1 MKTVALALALLSV
14 VAAQAQP
21 QAPRNALAST
31 APGTIISGR
40 VVSDSTGDP
49 IPNAR
54 VTLTGAPQAVPA
66 VLTDRDGR
74 FTVTAQTG
82 RYGVSASKT
91 GYARRDAT
99 PAVPGQA
106 VEIRLNRGAAIS
118 GRVLDELG
126 DPVPGVRV
134 AAQTREKA
142 ASDASDQAIGVTDD
156 RGEYR
161 LAGLTAGSFVV
172 AVTIARAVT
181 PQQIVG
187 TFSSSLQRTYYP
199 GVSTLAEAQEL
210 NLRPGD
216 DRPGI
221 DFTVAAALNQSRP
234 FQRLELAFPGRS
246 TQTAEARPTG
256 VVRGRVVSADGWPMP
271 RVPVSLSTVV
281 RTPLVGATGQMLDA
295 FGSAST
301 TTDAEGRFEMR
312 EIPPGKLAIGA
323 SKAGYTQVDESG
335 RAVAPVGLSGFGP
348 TESAR
353 SFDLAPGEVR
363 DRIDVTLARRGA
375 LAGRLSDENGDPIQD
390 ASVEALQ
397 VRYEAGRRW
406 LTPAN
411 ASSGVT
417 DDLGRYRIHD
427 LPPGEYVVSAIAGQV
442 LKGEIPDYARTFYPG
457 SSNAAEARFVST
469 GLSQEVTGIDFALS
483 RTRTASITGTALNPA
498 GGRATKGVLVLQP
511 SQRSSAATFV
521 STSAEVSTDG
531 TFEFRNVPPGRYV
544 IQAYAG
550 RPNLNNEG
558 EFGAV
563 PVTVNGTDISGVVMQ
578 TSLGS
583 TISGHVRFEA
593 FDGSKTPALPR
604 GNLTVSPVPVDFD
617 LSPQEGLSLAQISLD
632 GSFRLSGL
640 NGPRR
645 LQVSSVLPGWALKE
659 IRVNGTDVTDQPLP
673 FGRPDQSLSGVEV
686 VMTDRVSELSGVV
699 TDDRARPAPGSI
711 VVVFPVDRDRRYPSS
726 RFLGRAV
733 ADENGVFAVIGLP
746 TGNYYAVAVE
756 RIPLDGQEAWQEPSF
771 LESITA
777 RASAL
782 TLGDGEKARVTLRVI
797 TP

>member
-1 MKTVALALALLSV
+1 MKTVALVLALLSG

-21 QAPRNALAST
+21 QAPRNVLAST

-54 VTLTGAPQAVPA
+54 VALTGAPQAVPV

-74 FTVTAQTG
+74 FTVTVQTG

-134 AAQTREKA
+134 AAQTRGRA

-161 LAGLTAGSFVV
+161 LASLTAGSFVV
-172 AVTIARAVT
+172 GVTIARAVT
-181 PQQIVG
+181 PQQIGG

-199 GVSTLAEAQEL
+199 GASTLAEAQEL

-221 DFTVAAALNQSRP
+221 DFTVAAPVNQSRP
-234 FQRLELAFPGRS
+234 FQSLLALPGRS

-256 VVRGRVVSADGWPMP
+256 VVRGRVVSADGRPMP
-271 RVPVSLSTVV
+271 RVQVSLSTLV
-281 RTPLVGATGQMLDA
+281 RTPLVGATGQLLDA

-312 EIPPGKLAIGA
+312 DVPPGKFEIGA
-323 SKAGYTQVDESG
+323 SKAGYTQVDTSG
-335 RAVAPVGLSGFGP
+335 RAVAPVGPSGFGP
-348 TESAR
+348 TGSAR
-353 SFDLAPGEVR
+353 SFDLAAGEVR
-363 DRIDVTLARRGA
+363 DRIDLTLARRGA
-375 LAGRLSDENGDPIQD
+375 LTGRLSDENGDPIQD

-397 VRYEAGRRW
+397 LRYEAGRRW

-411 ASSGVT
+411 ASSWVT

-427 LPPGEYVVSAIAGQV
+427 LPPGQYIVSAIAGQV

-457 SSNAAEARFVST
+457 SSNVAEAQFVSI

-483 RTRTASITGTALNPA
+483 RIRTASIAGTALNPA
-498 GGRATKGVLVLQP
+498 GARATKGILALQP

-521 STSAEVSTDG
+521 STSAEISPDG

-550 RPNLNNEG
+550 RPSLNNEG

-563 PVTVNGTDISGVVMQ
+563 PVTVNGTDISGVVLQ

-583 TISGHVRFEA
+583 TISGHVRFQA
-593 FDGSKTPALPR
+593 FDVAKTPALPR

-617 LSPQEGLSLAQISLD
+617 LSPQDGLSLAQISFD

-645 LQVSSVLPGWALKE
+645 LQVSFVPRGWALKE

-686 VMTDRVSELSGVV
+686 VMTDRVSELSGPV

-726 RFLGRAV
+726 RFLGRTV
-733 ADENGVFAVIGLP
+733 ADENGVFAVIALP
-746 TGNYYAVAVE
+746 AGSYYAVAVD

-771 LESITA
+771 LESITG

-782 TLGDGEKARVTLRVI
+782 TLGDGEKARVTLGVI

>member
-1 MKTVALALALLSV
+1 MKTVALALALLSG

-21 QAPRNALAST
+21 PAPRNVLAST

-54 VTLTGAPQAVPA
+54 VTLTGAPQAVPV

-74 FTVTAQTG
+74 FTVTVAAQTG
-82 RYGVSASKT
+82 RYGISASKT

-142 ASDASDQAIGVTDD
+142 TSDASDQAIGVTDD

-161 LAGLTAGSFVV
+161 LAGLAAGSFVV

-210 NLRPGD
+210 NVHPGD

-221 DFTVAAALNQSRP
+221 DFTVAAPVNQSRP
-234 FQRLELAFPGRS
+234 FQSLNLAPPGRS

-271 RVPVSLSTVV
+271 RVSVSLSTIV
-281 RTPLVGATGQMLDA
+281 RTPLVPGQWLDA
-295 FGSAST
+295 FGSAFT
-301 TTDAEGRFEMR
+301 TTDTEGRFEMR
-312 EIPPGKLAIGA
+312 DLPPGRFQIAA

-335 RAVAPVGLSGFGP
+335 RAVAPVGLSSFGP

-353 SFDLAPGEVR
+353 SFYLAAGEVR
-363 DRIDVTLARRGA
+363 DRIALTLARRGA

-411 ASSGVT
+411 ASSWVT

-427 LPPGEYVVSAIAGQV
+427 LPP
-442 LKGEIPDYARTFYPG
+442 
-457 SSNAAEARFVST
+457 
-469 GLSQEVTGIDFALS
+469 
-483 RTRTASITGTALNPA
+483 
-498 GGRATKGVLVLQP
+498 
-511 SQRSSAATFV
+511 
-521 STSAEVSTDG
+521 
-531 TFEFRNVPPGRYV
+531 
-544 IQAYAG
+544 
-550 RPNLNNEG
+550 
-558 EFGAV
+558 
-563 PVTVNGTDISGVVMQ
+563 
-578 TSLGS
+578 
-583 TISGHVRFEA
+583 
-593 FDGSKTPALPR
+593 
-604 GNLTVSPVPVDFD
+604 
-617 LSPQEGLSLAQISLD
+617 
-632 GSFRLSGL
+632 
-640 NGPRR
+640 
-645 LQVSSVLPGWALKE
+645 
-659 IRVNGTDVTDQPLP
+659 
-673 FGRPDQSLSGVEV
+673 
-686 VMTDRVSELSGVV
+686 
-699 TDDRARPAPGSI
+699 
-711 VVVFPVDRDRRYPSS
+711 
-726 RFLGRAV
+726 
-733 ADENGVFAVIGLP
+733 
-746 TGNYYAVAVE
+746 YYAVAVE
-756 RIPLDGQEAWQEPSF
+756 RIPLDGQEAWQDPPF

-777 RASAL
+777 RASAFS
-782 TLGDGEKARVTLRVI
+782 LGDGEKARVTLRVI